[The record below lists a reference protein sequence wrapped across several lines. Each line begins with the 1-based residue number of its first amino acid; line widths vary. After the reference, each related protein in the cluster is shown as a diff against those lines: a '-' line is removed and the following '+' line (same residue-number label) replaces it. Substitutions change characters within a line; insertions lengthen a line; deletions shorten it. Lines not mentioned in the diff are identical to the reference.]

1 MHAYVA
7 PPIVCH
13 VLLVETGNG
22 LVLVDTGYGS
32 LDCADHTRIGPRRH
46 LFKPV
51 FDHGETALRQVE
63 RLGFNRDEVQHI
75 VITHFDMDHIGRI
88 SDFPTPRST

>member
-1 MHAYVA
+1 MKVHHLNCGTMHPYGV
-7 PPIVCH
+7 PTIVCH

-32 LDCADHTRIGPRRH
+32 QDCDDHARIGPTRH

-51 FDHGETALRQVE
+51 FDH
-63 RLGFNRDEVQHI
+63 N
-75 VITHFDMDHIGRI
+75 
-88 SDFPTPRST
+88 